1 MKFILILMLYHFHGG
16 MIARTEYIPVPGV
29 WTQAECQY
37 GGANW
42 IKRGDGRQFQCLQM
56 DGLSNP

>member
-1 MKFILILMLYHFHGG
+1 
-16 MIARTEYIPVPGV
+16 VPGV